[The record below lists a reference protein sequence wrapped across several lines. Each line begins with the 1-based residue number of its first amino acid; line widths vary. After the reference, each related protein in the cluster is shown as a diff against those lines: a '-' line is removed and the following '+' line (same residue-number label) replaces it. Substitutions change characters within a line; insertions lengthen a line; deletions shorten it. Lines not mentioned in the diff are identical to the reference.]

1 MPTLPL
7 FLEPRSGETWHSYL
21 TRRAAQHH
29 VTTAALAEHIGI
41 RDRRHRWPPYY
52 GVKIDPE
59 RAQDL
64 ALKLGLTEPQVQQ
77 MHLSWYDGRAVD
89 FNGLQEDTGISAVSR
104 TALASWVYLGGSR
117 YCPSCLREDGAWQ
130 LIWRI
135 PWITVCLE
143 HECRLEWRCPGCG
156 GIPGLYNATLH
167 ASAPSR
173 SAALADGRKCDL
185 PHPTS
190 AAAACSADLSEVIA
204 YPAQP
209 DHRQVAANLN
219 EIIDA
224 GAGLFAGQPLP
235 SLQVLRGWQAAIGI
249 AIHLGVPRGIDWG
262 KTHRWG
268 APPRDPAV
276 LDALLGCAR
285 PLAQAPDTGEAVAVL
300 RDWCTRVGIR
310 HPHRDTF
317 RRATRQSQ
325 ALEPIID
332 QLLLSSGRASTRIH
346 RMSVAQRDQLGFF
359 PFAVADLPQVMWPCA
374 LPKSVQGSTRP
385 DALLLRAVLSMMLA
399 RMLSGG
405 TWADSALA
413 LGLPE
418 QKAKQWA
425 RYASS
430 TAFPN
435 LHSSLLE
442 RLEPLSALLPS
453 QPEPGG
459 WAKRPALDGA
469 RYGLLCLRVA
479 QRPACRRED
488 PATNWCPCL
497 GSEPVGGGQRRNQ

>member
-1 MPTLPL
+1 MPALPL
-7 FLEPRSGETWHSYL
+7 FLEPHSDETWHSYL

-59 RAQDL
+59 RAREL
-64 ALKLGLTEPQVQQ
+64 ASELGLTAPQIQQ
-77 MHLSWYDGRAVD
+77 MHLSWYDGRALD
-89 FNGLQEDTGISAVSR
+89 FSGLQEGTGISAVSR

-117 YCPSCLREDGAWQ
+117 YCPSCLRADGAWQ
-130 LIWRI
+130 LTWRI

-143 HECRLEWRCPGCG
+143 HNCRLEWKCPGCG

-173 SAALADGRKCDL
+173 SSALADGRKCDL

-190 AAAACSADLSEVIA
+190 AADACSTDLSEVVA
-204 YPAQP
+204 SPAQP
-209 DHRQVAANLN
+209 DHRQVAANFN
-219 EIIDA
+219 ELIDT
-224 GAGLFAGQPLP
+224 GTGPFAGQPFQ

-276 LDALLGCAR
+276 LDALLAYAR
-285 PLAQAPDTGEAVAVL
+285 PLTQAPDTGEGAAVL
-300 RDWCTRVGIR
+300 RDWCARAGIR

-317 RRATRQSQ
+317 RRATRQSE
-325 ALEPIID
+325 ALEPVIAS
-332 QLLLSSGRASTRIH
+332 LLLSSGRASTRVQRIGA
-346 RMSVAQRDQLGFF
+346 AQRDQLGIF
-359 PFAVADLPQVMWPCA
+359 PFEVADVPQVMWPCA
-374 LPKSVQGSTRP
+374 LPESLRMSTKP
-385 DALLLRAVLSMMLA
+385 DALLLRVVLSMMLA

-405 TWADSALA
+405 TWADSAVA

-435 LHSSLLE
+435 LHSRLLE

-453 QPEPGG
+453 QPKSGR
-459 WAKRPALDGA
+459 WAKRPTLDGA
-469 RYGLLCLRVA
+469 RYGLLCLRGA

-488 PATNWCPCL
+488 LSADWCPC
-497 GSEPVGGGQRRNQ
+497 VGQESLDEARHHVE